1 MRPHHRAR
9 WEPWAR
15 PGLRANGDDDGA
27 QTCIAWVIDDYRY
40 GDIKDEWK
48 QSSSSPSTRS
58 AVQRLFREG
67 ARAVPNARDDM
78 PVAKLTRSRIL
89 SDIVAAFGI
98 ADDELD
104 EIRAALHSPS
114 AGGTAHMGPSFHD
127 WDTGPRP
134 RRSSG
139 SGPAQPQSHR
149 RSCRLQARQRPDPNR
164 RRHRSVGR
172 ADQPST
178 RCRWVVCSQGDRRR
192 SRHVGRLPPR
202 LPGAGRRRCRDA
214 EWLAITTAVDIDLD
228 QIATTVVEESAL
240 YIGMVLGRRPLRSSC
255 GDGPLPPP
263 LHRLGRPPPRWLHL
277 RQALTADGQRW
288 LENYGFVPVTDE
300 DHIWARQTA
309 MPNNRPRRRRLDP
322 CRRLM
327 FRTKPGEERALIEEW
342 INRPRP
348 PQARTTDTCS
358 TMSSTR
364 PTLARTSPTGWP
376 TNLA

>member
-1 MRPHHRAR
+1 MATTDSRTVATVIWDILMRPHHRAR

-127 WDTGPRP
+127 WDTVQGPDDLRAVVQLS
-134 RRSSG
+134 RRVIG
-139 SGPAQPQSHR
+139 GHAGFK
-149 RSCRLQARQRPDPNR
+149 PDNGQTPTDADIAPLVELTNR
-164 RRHRSVGR
+164 
-172 ADQPST
+172 
-178 RCRWVVCSQGDRRR
+178 
-192 SRHVGRLPPR
+192 
-202 LPGAGRRRCRDA
+202 RRRCRSTCAYATRSTSDHDTLVGYL
-214 EWLAITTAVDIDLD
+214 LAYPVQADVAAGMLSGSITTAVDIDLD

-240 YIGMVLGRRPLRSSC
+240 YIGMVLGVDLSARAAVMDHC
-255 GDGPLPPP
+255 
-263 LHRLGRPPPRWLHL
+263 LHRCTVWAGHHRDGYIFAKRS
-277 RQALTADGQRW
+277 TADGQRW

-300 DHIWARQTA
+300 DHLWARQTS
-309 MPNNRPRRRRLDP
+309 MPNTRPRRRRLVP
-322 CRRLM
+322 A
-327 FRTKPGEERALIEEW
+327 TV
-342 INRPRP
+342 
-348 PQARTTDTCS
+348 
-358 TMSSTR
+358 
-364 PTLARTSPTGWP
+364 
-376 TNLA
+376 